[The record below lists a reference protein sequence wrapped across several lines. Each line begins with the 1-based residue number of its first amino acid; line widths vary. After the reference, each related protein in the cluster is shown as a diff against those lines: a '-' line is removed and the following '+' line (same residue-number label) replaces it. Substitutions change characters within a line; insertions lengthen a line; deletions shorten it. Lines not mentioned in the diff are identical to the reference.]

1 MKRIIKSILMI
12 ISLSLLVGCTGNKD
26 EGKSDTSNG
35 TLTDSAAYYK
45 IKATVNSVSSDELEV
60 TATED
65 SEGSFGVYRILTS
78 AETKYEGRDG
88 KAITLSDINEGDIIL
103 ISYNGQVMRSLPPQV
118 VAIKI
123 QILE

>member
-1 MKRIIKSILMI
+1 MIL
-12 ISLSLLVGCTGNKD
+12 SLSLLFGCVGDKTEDKNDSSNKAI
-26 EGKSDTSNG
+26 
-35 TLTDSAAYYK
+35 TDSESGYK
-45 IKATVNSVSSDELEV
+45 IKATVNSVSADELEV

-65 SEGSFGVYRILTS
+65 SEDSFGVYRILTS
-78 AETKYEGRDG
+78 AETKYEDKDG
-88 KAITLSDINEGDIIL
+88 KAITLSDIKEGDVIM

>member
-1 MKRIIKSILMI
+1 MI

-26 EGKSDTSNG
+26 EGKSDPSNG

-45 IKATVNSVSSDELEV
+45 IKATVNSVSGDELEV

-88 KAITLSDINEGDIIL
+88 EGITLSDINEGDIIL

>member
-12 ISLSLLVGCTGNKD
+12 LSLSLLVGCVGDKTEDKNDSSNKAI
-26 EGKSDTSNG
+26 
-35 TLTDSAAYYK
+35 TDSEAGYK
-45 IKATVNSVSSDELEV
+45 IKATVNSVSADELEV

-65 SEGSFGVYRILTS
+65 SEDAFGVYRILTS
-78 AETKYEGRDG
+78 AETKYEDKDG
-88 KAITLSDINEGDIIL
+88 KAITICDIKEGDVIL

>member
-12 ISLSLLVGCTGNKD
+12 LSLSLLVGCVGDKTED
-26 EGKSDTSNG
+26 KSNSQSKA
-35 TLTDSAAYYK
+35 LTDSDAYYK
-45 IKATVNSVSSDELEV
+45 IKATVNSVSADGLEV

-65 SEGSFGVYRILTS
+65 SEDSFGVYRILTS
-78 AETKYEGRDG
+78 AETKYEDKAG
-88 KAITLSDINEGDIIL
+88 KAITLGDIKEGDVIL